1 MTTKAQPA
9 PTSSLA
15 KPLLAMAHVFDRL
28 AEEET
33 NPEHLRQLK
42 LSAESARR
50 DATKA

>member
-15 KPLLAMAHVFDRL
+15 KPLQAMANVFDRL
-28 AEEET
+28 AETET
-33 NPEHLRQLK
+33 NPEYLRQLK
-42 LSAESARR
+42 LSAESARQ